1 MNPRRQYVIEEFPIV
16 DLGDI
21 RRAVGGRRKLRKV
34 TSVTVDLPGGRS
46 VPVSLV
52 RAPANIAGNIVYA
65 LCRRCG
71 HRART
76 LRIVPTHDALVCAG
90 CVKALYGAKYESQIT
105 MRANPRSSIASNEVE
120 PLDAGRSNS

>member
-1 MNPRRQYVIEEFPIV
+1 MIEEFPVV

-21 RRAVGGRRKLRKV
+21 RRAVGGRRKLRTV

-52 RAPANIAGNIVYA
+52 RAPANIAGRLVYA

-76 LRIVPTHDALVCAG
+76 LRIVPTRDALVCAG
-90 CVKALYGAKYESQIT
+90 CVKALYGAKYASQIT
-105 MRANPRSSIASNEVE
+105 TRASARVSIAPTEVE
-120 PLDAGRSNS
+120 PRDAGERTP